1 MDDRRRHLAPSQ
13 PESCGVAGRGG
24 DRGQTRPYPW
34 TPFGRASG
42 LRARAS
48 GGASVGSP
56 RCARMATITSLSEIS
71 ATIASA
77 RTATPECAPF
87 EWAQLLRRIHGVDV
101 LPCPYS
107 GRRAIVRGLHRAS
120 LPSVH
125 SADSVRASIPRE
137 VMNTDQIGPERL
149 SRGDADGAIHVS
161 EGGRLVVPGRFP
173 GAVRC
178 AYRAC
183 RASGRRA
190 RDQGER
196 PDLTHDEGARSRS
209 SLPSRC
215 HAKRSSCAV
224 EGRRVPNDGK

>member
-137 VMNTDQIGPERL
+137 VTDRTHRHVFDFVRE
-149 SRGDADGAIHVS
+149 SWIHRQS
-161 EGGRLVVPGRFP
+161 TTTPAPHEMCNVV
-173 GAVRC
+173 A
-178 AYRAC
+178 
-183 RASGRRA
+183 
-190 RDQGER
+190 
-196 PDLTHDEGARSRS
+196 HD
-209 SLPSRC
+209 
-215 HAKRSSCAV
+215 
-224 EGRRVPNDGK
+224 